1 MNTHAV
7 WWSTY
12 CGSYHSASNFALRG
26 RDGAPVKIV
35 ELRKRVEHEDAEQV
49 RALNSIVLCDVE
61 ASNNNKII
69 NIKRER
75 ESDDSEKKRT
85 RLREKIHSSSERERE
100 RSEPTSAAPQK
111 PAGDH
116 AADTENQRAT

>member
-1 MNTHAV
+1 M

-12 CGSYHSASNFALRG
+12 CGSYHSASSFALGG
-26 RDGAPVKIV
+26 RDGASVKIV
-35 ELRKRVEHEDAEQV
+35 ELGKRVEHEDAEQV

-61 ASNNNKII
+61 ASDNTRNKII
-69 NIKRER
+69 HIKRER

>member
-1 MNTHAV
+1 M

-12 CGSYHSASNFALRG
+12 CGSYHSASSFALGG
-26 RDGAPVKIV
+26 RDGASVKIV

-75 ESDDSEKKRT
+75 AMRVRRRERDCEKRYT
-85 RLREKIHSSSERERE
+85 ARAREKVKDVSTP
-100 RSEPTSAAPQK
+100 PTSAAPQT

-116 AADTENQRAT
+116 VADTENQRAR